1 MTSQDHNKV
10 LGVLHL
16 VYGGANAFVMLMM
29 TVYFAFI
36 WSMMSRL
43 PMPPPAY
50 GGDPFPKEMFG
61 FIFAAMAVMMV
72 VFTIIFAVPQLI
84 AGYGLLKRKK
94 WARKAGIVASALA
107 ALGFPLGTA
116 LSVYSFWFLFG
127 QGDELYKNGGK
138 ASVAY
143 LHELPK
149 PAPDWAVNN
158 ANNKTS
164 EREREYVPPTQPPD
178 WRG

>member
-16 VYGGANAFVMLMM
+16 VFGGAQAFGLLLMS
-29 TVYFAFI
+29 VYLAVL
-36 WSMMSRL
+36 WPMMSRFT
-43 PMPPPAY
+43 PPPSY
-50 GGDPFPKEMFG
+50 GGDPFPKEMFST
-61 FIFAAMAVMMV
+61 IFAVMAVMMV
-72 VFTIIFAVPQLI
+72 VFTVIFAVPQLI

-94 WARKAGIVASALA
+94 WARKAGIVAAALA

-127 QGDELYKNGGK
+127 QGSELYKDGGGK

-149 PAPDWAVNN
+149 HAPDWAVNN
-158 ANNKTS
+158 ATNTAS
-164 EREREYVPPTQPPD
+164 QREREYVPPTQPPD

>member
-16 VYGGANAFVMLMM
+16 VYGGAQAFAMLMM
-29 TVYFAFI
+29 AVYFAVL
-36 WSMMSRL
+36 WPMMSRF
-43 PMPPPAY
+43 PMPPPSY
-50 GGDPFPKEMFG
+50 GGDPFPKELFG
-61 FIFAAMAVMMV
+61 TIFAVMAVMMV
-72 VFTIIFAVPQLI
+72 VLTVIFAVPQLI

-116 LSVYSFWFLFG
+116 LSIYSFWFLFG

-143 LHELPK
+143 LHELPR
-149 PAPDWAVNN
+149 PAPDWAVNKT
-158 ANNKTS
+158 NNTTG
-164 EREREYVPPTQPPD
+164 EREREYAPPTQPPD